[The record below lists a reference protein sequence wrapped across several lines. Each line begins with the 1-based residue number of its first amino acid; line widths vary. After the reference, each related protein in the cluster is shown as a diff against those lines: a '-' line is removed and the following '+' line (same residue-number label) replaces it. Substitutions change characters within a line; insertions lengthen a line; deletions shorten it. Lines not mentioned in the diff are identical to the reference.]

1 MQEKVLIVEDE
12 TDMADLLKYNLTE
25 KGYHP
30 VLSSNG
36 REALEIIEKEVPDLV
51 LLDLMMEQVDG
62 WEVCS
67 SIRSHTNETIKRL
80 PIIMLTAL
88 SEAEE
93 KIIGLRLG
101 ADDYVTKPFNMDE
114 LILRIQNQLRKKRVE
129 DELMERLRRG
139 NDIPALFYHEV
150 KNQLMVIGAY
160 SHLIAKESITRD
172 KKEQFSEILN
182 NTASAISEYLEGMS
196 LFSKLEKGEKKI
208 RLEKFSLRE
217 ALNKIILSYKNA
229 AVERKIRVETDYT
242 EETNIV
248 ELNSIAM
255 KMVLSNLI
263 GNAIKYN
270 KKNGSVLIKV
280 EIASPSV
287 RNDKEARVSL
297 RGRSPKQSMF
307 KEGSRLII
315 TIEDTGLGIDP
326 VDIPHIF
333 DKFYR
338 SRSVDGHIDGT
349 GIGLYIVKTLV
360 NAMEGEIEVESTLGK
375 GSKFTITLNS
385 AFGIENRKR
394 DV

>member
-1 MQEKVLIVEDE
+1 
-12 TDMADLLKYNLTE
+12 
-25 KGYHP
+25 
-30 VLSSNG
+30 
-36 REALEIIEKEVPDLV
+36 
-51 LLDLMMEQVDG
+51 
-62 WEVCS
+62 
-67 SIRSHTNETIKRL
+67 
-80 PIIMLTAL
+80 
-88 SEAEE
+88 
-93 KIIGLRLG
+93 
-101 ADDYVTKPFNMDE
+101 
-114 LILRIQNQLRKKRVE
+114 
-129 DELMERLRRG
+129 
-139 NDIPALFYHEV
+139 
-150 KNQLMVIGAY
+150 
-160 SHLIAKESITRD
+160 
-172 KKEQFSEILN
+172 
-182 NTASAISEYLEGMS
+182 
-196 LFSKLEKGEKKI
+196 
-208 RLEKFSLRE
+208 
-217 ALNKIILSYKNA
+217 
-229 AVERKIRVETDYT
+229 
-242 EETNIV
+242 
-248 ELNSIAM
+248 M

>member
-12 TDMADLLKYNLTE
+12 TDMANLLAYRLSE
-25 KGYHP
+25 KGYETW
-30 VLSSNG
+30 LASNG
-36 REALEIIEKEVPDLV
+36 KDALERIKKEIPDLI

-88 SEAEE
+88 SEPEE

-114 LILRIQNQLRKKRVE
+114 LILRVKNMLRKKRVE
-129 DELMERLRRG
+129 DELMERLKRG

-150 KNQLMVIGAY
+150 RNQLYIIGAF
-160 SHLIAKESITRD
+160 SDLITSKE
-172 KKEQFSEILN
+172 KEGKNKEEFIGRLKN
-182 NTASAISEYLEGMS
+182 ATVVLSEYLEGMT
-196 LFSKLEKGEKKI
+196 LFSMIENREKKI
-208 RLEKFSLRE
+208 KLESISLNDVM
-217 ALNKIILSYKNA
+217 NKIIMSYKNDA
-229 AVERKIRVETDYT
+229 ISRGIRIQTDYA

-270 KKNGSVLIKV
+270 KKDGSVLIKV

-287 RNDKEARVSL
+287 RNDKEVEVSL
-297 RGRSPKQSMF
+297 RGQSPKQSMF

-338 SRSVDGHIDGT
+338 SRSVDGHISGT

-360 NAMEGEIEVESTLGK
+360 NAMRGEIKVESTLGK

>member
-25 KGYHP
+25 KGYNP

-67 SIRSHTNETIKRL
+67 SIRNNENEAIKRL

-93 KIIGLRLG
+93 KIMGLKLG
-101 ADDYVTKPFNMDE
+101 ADDYMTKPFNIDE
-114 LILRIQNQLRKKRVE
+114 LILRIQNQFRKKRAE
-129 DELMERLRRG
+129 DEFMERLRRG

-150 KNQLMVIGAY
+150 KNQLYIIGAF
-160 SHLIAKESITRD
+160 SDLIARKE
-172 KKEQFSEILN
+172 KEGKNKEEFIGRLKN
-182 NTASAISEYLEGMS
+182 ATVALSEYLEGMT
-196 LFSKLEKGEKKI
+196 LFSKIENREKKI
-208 RLEKFSLRE
+208 KLESISLNDVM
-217 ALNKIILSYKNA
+217 NKIIMSYKNDA
-229 AVERKIRVETDYT
+229 IARGIRIQTEYA

-270 KKNGSVLIKV
+270 KKNGSVF
-280 EIASPSV
+280 
-287 RNDKEARVSL
+287 VSTK
-297 RGRSPKQSMF
+297 RDGD
-307 KEGSRLII
+307 RLII

-349 GIGLYIVKTLV
+349 GIGLYIVKTRV
-360 NAMEGEIEVESTLGK
+360 NAMGGEIELESTLGK
-375 GSKFTITLNS
+375 GSKFMATFNS
-385 AFGIENRKR
+385 ALNHLPL
-394 DV
+394 

>member
-12 TDMADLLKYNLTE
+12 TDMANLLAYRLSE
-25 KGYHP
+25 KGYETW
-30 VLSSNG
+30 LASNG
-36 REALEIIEKEVPDLV
+36 KDALERIKKEIPDLI
-51 LLDLMMEQVDG
+51 LLDLMMEQIDG

-114 LILRIQNQLRKKRVE
+114 LILRIQNQLKKKRIE
-129 DELMERLRRG
+129 DELMERLKRG

-150 KNQLMVIGAY
+150 RNQLYIIGAF
-160 SHLIAKESITRD
+160 SDLITSKGKEG
-172 KKEQFSEILN
+172 KNKEEFIGRLKN
-182 NTASAISEYLEGMS
+182 ATVALSEYLEGMT
-196 LFSKLEKGEKKI
+196 LFSMIENREKKI
-208 RLEKFSLRE
+208 KLESISLNDVM
-217 ALNKIILSYKNA
+217 NKIIMSYKNDA
-229 AVERKIRVETDYT
+229 IARGIRIQTDYA

-255 KMVLSNLI
+255 KMILSNLI

-270 KKNGSVLIKV
+270 KKDGSVLIKV
-280 EIASPSV
+280 EIASPSA
-287 RNDKEARVSL
+287 RNDKEAEVSL

-307 KEGSRLII
+307 KEVSRLVI
-315 TIEDTGLGIDP
+315 TVEDTGLGIDP

-338 SRSVDGHIDGT
+338 SRSVDGHISGT

-360 NAMEGEIEVESTLGK
+360 NAMQGKIEVKSTLGK
-375 GSKFTITLNS
+375 GSKFTITFQS
-385 AFGIENRKR
+385 
-394 DV
+394 V

>member
-25 KGYHP
+25 KGYNP

-36 REALEIIEKEVPDLV
+36 REAIEIIEKEVPDLV

-67 SIRSHTNETIKRL
+67 SIRNNENEAIKRL

-255 KMVLSNLI
+255 KMILSNLI

-270 KKNGSVLIKV
+270 KKNGSVF
-280 EIASPSV
+280 
-287 RNDKEARVSL
+287 VSTKKD
-297 RGRSPKQSMF
+297 GD
-307 KEGSRLII
+307 RLII